1 MHNMQ
6 LVFVNSQSGF
16 AEVSCMLSWEGGVCI
31 LSLVGFRFQTIFLC
45 PREGTFLAMMSYMTE
60 NQFMF
65 PICQLPPFS
74 SSENFI
80 IIRRRQET
88 TNVDSSLVLQTL
100 RWVFFSWIF
109 NYEEKFPVFCTI
121 LLIDASDGYADDSEE
136 KRIEKRLRTWRRWWW
151 NFKNL
156 LQIVSD
162 KLSSIIVYTSKELL
176 KLKEKCHPLH
186 SSFEFAFFHN

>member
-1 MHNMQ
+1 
-6 LVFVNSQSGF
+6 
-16 AEVSCMLSWEGGVCI
+16 ML
-31 LSLVGFRFQTIFLC
+31 
-45 PREGTFLAMMSYMTE
+45 
-60 NQFMF
+60 
-65 PICQLPPFS
+65 PICQLSPFS

-186 SSFEFAFFHN
+186 SSFEFAFFSQLSSQQNVIDRCFRWRRVEYFLDFFVDSIPASSTFLYSTEHN